1 MASAIP
7 PTNSPEK
14 LPPLASWNHRF
25 TQSDTIVDSGV
36 VRWFSLSPLVLD
48 EEEEKVWKENLL
60 LQSLR
65 GPVPSFGPNPPTY
78 IPASSTKANTI
89 SQKTFVGHAM
99 PPPEEEER
107 MKNKNLLLQS
117 LRGPVPPLGPNPG
130 TYIPTSNSKINTISQ
145 KSFAGHAIPP
155 PAYPRLRV
163 PFGVAKS

>member
-1 MASAIP
+1 MMTPLNIVLLAI
-7 PTNSPEK
+7 
-14 LPPLASWNHRF
+14 F
-25 TQSDTIVDSGV
+25 GV
-36 VRWFSLSPLVLD
+36 AFLLSFIKSHEACRVLD

-99 PPPEEEER
+99 PPPEEEEQ